1 MNDLLIPTSDIKP
14 TRIAKCMMTK
24 VFSTAWINMYYCFSS
39 HNLSVFPEEVMPS
52 VTYSYIQ
59 LLLWVKASRLL
70 IIYCGQFQTYTTHEN
85 DNVPITQLQYSV
97 FFFFFFVIHVFYLF
111 LKVLL
116 ESSWMISLLQLVLCI
131 STLPS
136 FVG

>member
-1 MNDLLIPTSDIKP
+1 MISNQHGLPSAWRKCSVLLELICTTVSLVIISLYSQ
-14 TRIAKCMMTK
+14 RRSC
-24 VFSTAWINMYYCFSS
+24 
-39 HNLSVFPEEVMPS
+39 LS

-85 DNVPITQLQYSV
+85 DSVPITQLQYSV
-97 FFFFFFVIHVFYLF
+97 FFFFLVTHVFYLF

-116 ESSWMISLLQLVLCI
+116 ESSWKWSVFCQACVVYLH
-131 STLPS
+131 LPS